1 MGSSVSVGIWYSK
14 GYELITS
21 RRPLKLCGSWT
32 VFGDPVKSLTCL
44 DMPQAGTLQH
54 TLFCTS
60 AEGTIA
66 VISLS
71 EMEQ

>member
-1 MGSSVSVGIWYSK
+1 
-14 GYELITS
+14 
-21 RRPLKLCGSWT
+21 